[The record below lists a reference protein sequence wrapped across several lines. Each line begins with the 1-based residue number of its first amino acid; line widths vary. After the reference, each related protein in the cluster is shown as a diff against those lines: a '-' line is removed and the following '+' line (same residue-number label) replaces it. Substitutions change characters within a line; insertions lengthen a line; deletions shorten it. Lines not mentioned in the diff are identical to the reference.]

1 MARAGDFHGRI
12 VMNVRTPLDQ
22 HVRANGL
29 GVVFAAA
36 IGFQTSTNADTVWA
50 PDAAFVR
57 RKCVDAAGE
66 AEGYWPGAPDLAVGV
81 VSPNERFAEIEQKV
95 AADWFAAGTLVV
107 VVVNAQCTEQDLHGP
122 ALRKRGAHPLR
133 RGGSRRWWGRTG
145 LDAPRRRGVPVALA
159 TLPGGP
165 RRPLLPARVGS
176 KAQNDAGRGSTL
188 YWEVTKR
195 RWRSRGRE
203 PNGGPLPL
211 SRVQQCPPKLWR
223 AAMPTGQFRRRHE
236 SARWRPR

>member
-22 HVRANGL
+22 HLRANGL

-36 IGFQTSTNADTVWA
+36 IGFKTSTNPDTVRA

-107 VVVNAQCTEQDLHGP
+107 VVVNAQSKTFMVRPCEKEARILSEGEVLDDG
-122 ALRKRGAHPLR
+122 GAVPGWTH
-133 RGGSRRWWGRTG
+133 
-145 LDAPRRRGVPVALA
+145 PVA
-159 TLPGGP
+159 
-165 RRPLLPARVGS
+165 
-176 KAQNDAGRGSTL
+176 
-188 YWEVTKR
+188 EV
-195 RWRSRGRE
+195 
-203 PNGGPLPL
+203 
-211 SRVQQCPPKLWR
+211 
-223 AAMPTGQFRRRHE
+223 FR
-236 SARWRPR
+236 